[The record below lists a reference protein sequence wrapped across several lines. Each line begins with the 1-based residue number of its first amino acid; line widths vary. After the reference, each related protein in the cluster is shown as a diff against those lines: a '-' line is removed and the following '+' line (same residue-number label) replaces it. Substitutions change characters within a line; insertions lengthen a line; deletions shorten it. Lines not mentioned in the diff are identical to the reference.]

1 MPSIYELIPDH
12 ELLLNLE
19 PEELAGVILEYLKS
33 LPEGSAELN
42 RYHFSLPHT
51 VADYPQEHQGSIS
64 RALMEGWMWLEKEGL
79 IAPRPGSQGDWILI
93 TRRGLRIGNA
103 KALVADRL
111 ANLLP
116 KQLLHSKIAEEVTA
130 LFARGKY
137 ADAVFKAFKEV
148 EVAVRE
154 AGGHAHDDFG
164 TELMRK
170 KAFHPQHGTLTD
182 ANQVPAERQA
192 TSDLFAGAIGLYKNP
207 HSHRNVAVAA
217 DEAAELI
224 IFASHLLRIID
235 SRAPLS
241 TTP

>member
-19 PEELAGVILEYLKS
+19 PEELAGFVLEYLNS
-33 LPEGSAELN
+33 LPKGSAELN
-42 RYHFSLPHT
+42 RYNFSLPHT
-51 VADYPQEHQGSIS
+51 LADYPREHQGSIS

-79 IAPRPGSQGDWILI
+79 IAPRPGSQGEWIFI

-103 KALVADRL
+103 TALDAYRL

-116 KQLLHSKIAEEVTA
+116 KALLHSALTTEVWYAFSRGNYSTA
-130 LFARGKY
+130 VLL
-137 ADAVFKAFKEV
+137 AFKEV
-148 EVAVRE
+148 EVAVRD
-154 AGGHAHDDFG
+154 AGGYSDTDYG
-164 TELMRK
+164 VRLMRQ
-170 KAFHPQHGTLTD
+170 AFHAEDGPLTD
-182 ANQVPAERQA
+182 ASQPPAEKDA
-192 TSDLFAGAIGLYKNP
+192 THQLFAGAIGLYKNP